1 MEERIRIPNTDK
13 LALMVQSMVK
23 NQLNLI
29 WGLYSFL
36 F

>member
-1 MEERIRIPNTDK
+1 MEERIRIPNKDK

-29 WGLYSFL
+29 WGLHSF
-36 F
+36 FF